1 MASKLWQQPYVNVF
15 KHFKVDEWKRAAK
28 EGDVSAVVDKTLKAT
43 VYRITGA
50 VPAANYVK
58 LPSSPAHSLGLT
70 GRFLYLLFKPVPN
83 KFFVV
88 HLDVCTQEGLVIRVS
103 FSNLFKEFTS
113 TNTWLQFPFL
123 CGGAKGSVH
132 ERTAAANKQA
142 DDRGPAPG
150 NVRWTCLMLDLHH
163 VLSCYLSQCYSHVK
177 SVKLCSCMMVRNIF
191 TSDAVYQPGLT
202 FAEAKLSGLM
212 SQGFVAMP
220 REMAFPVP
228 KDSSWH
234 EFYDYIR
241 FPSNGKRL
249 PFDSIQKGQAGPS
262 ETAPAQMSP
271 ARNVPRTVNA
281 SKSGHERVSII
292 QQTTAPRKQPNKSRL
307 VVLSLPEVHLR
318 TPTDGISRA
327 HGGENTGRAGD
338 GEGSRGGND
347 GQNSGVDSSP
357 HEAKA
362 LGDDGGI
369 HVYAHRAGGGN
380 SRPAEMLSREVP
392 EAVDLIGTPV
402 IKHKTLQSEPLL
414 KLRRVVGFGGE
425 TNGYAL
431 WTRNGATLVYPCHAV
446 IVALDVE
453 TSSQHFLTGHSDKVS
468 ALAFDGNT
476 EILASGQSGP
486 QAIVRIWNFQK
497 GSCLAMFKTHAH
509 SLFSLSFSWSG
520 DVLSGVGRD
529 SHGKTMVVVWDTSG
543 VTHRR
548 DVLILAKAHT
558 GVDVQTMV
566 ISPFDESRLVSCG
579 RDNVR
584 VWRLQN
590 GSLRSCAVDLGDLHS
605 TEVTDVAFQERSPA
619 LDDKRLFAC
628 TRSGHILDID
638 YKHNVV
644 REVTRLRQPPSR
656 SPRERLPDQGFELAL
671 TRLAVSR
678 WFCVTG
684 SEDGTVRVWSPDFS
698 RVLLQTDLGGAV
710 SLLGVSADGRH
721 VLAGT
726 RTGHLARL
734 DVGGRSYATVT
745 RSPVGPLLDFS
756 LDLERQRVAAV
767 STNGSLTIW
776 DLGTGQQL
784 YEFSG
789 AEDSACT
796 VSCHPQLERFACGF
810 SSGSVRVFDVVGARL
825 LAQHRQHRGEITGLE
840 FSPNGE
846 HMYSCDARGSLA
858 LYSAICKE
866 HTLVRLL
873 SGVVARGTSYAPSAL
888 AVSGDGAHLAFVGP
902 SEFAVTVADARSLC
916 ELLRVDVSIVDA
928 SSPTLDQAERVCFG
942 PAGQLLVATASGK
955 VLWFDARTGRLL
967 KEVRDVQGA
976 GCSALQVSEDGAIV
990 AMASDATL
998 RAWDPGS
1005 GLEVQAFVGHS
1016 QEVRRLRFTGRCPG
1030 LVSGGGTIFMWDLA
1044 GYESES
1050 TAKTGGRTDH
1060 PLPMWSPGDRVGFA
1074 MGESGAR
1081 GGDSQ
1086 PHMAIPSSPHRLD
1099 MTGISPLAHTGDSPG
1114 RVREGTGL
1122 GGRSDR
1128 AVVIEDNIPSRRDIS
1143 SLLQARE
1150 KCDDQ
1155 EVNIMERVTDVDEHM
1170 AVPCAQPKSYRH
1182 FVPHLKTSA
1191 PSKRRRGAT
1200 GGALLRLSMVVGF
1213 NGNARGN
1220 VIWNPDSGLFAYT
1233 CGSLLVLEDL
1243 HTGAQRHLQA
1253 HTEEISTLASSHD
1266 AEVLASA
1273 SGGRGDTGSQICVW
1287 DARRGSCERVLS
1299 RHRHEVQ
1306 AMAFSA
1312 DNSVLLSVGDYR
1324 EMMVVLWDT
1333 RTYAVIAATRSVF
1346 PINDVCPD
1354 PSAAGAFLCVGSGAI
1369 AFCRAQN
1376 LGETAV
1382 LQLSAAPLP
1391 NGAGASELSA
1401 AVMGPDSLLFTAS
1414 ACGRVA
1420 AWDADRRRCLL
1431 SWDADTA
1438 DIGVL
1443 CCHGNRL
1450 LSGSSSKRI
1459 RLWCVESV
1467 SATMEGGVRESEFVS
1482 MEGEMVLDGAVVS
1495 AAFDDVMEMGIV
1507 GTAAGTLWYINW
1519 TERACVRLVSGH
1531 RGKVNDIAFSPDGS
1545 QLVSGSEDGLL
1556 RVWSVPEMEL
1566 VVQFQ
1571 VLHRSCTCVAW
1582 RPSGAAPSQVA
1593 AGFGDGTLRLFGVA
1607 SARTLHKLQPHG
1619 AAIRC
1624 VAFSSDGEVMLTGG
1638 ADGRVALNS
1647 VSTGLTFR
1655 MLSQHSSSP
1664 ICSLQCAPAHGSPEG
1679 RDLWLAASLDRR
1691 ISIWK
1696 ADWPKDEC
1704 NLVDWLTFQSP
1715 CEQQEEKPS
1724 GRLPRCSVL
1733 ICPSEPTTV
1742 VHTGFDLETDV
1753 VFYSLTLRQVT
1764 RRIPVLGHTTCL
1776 SLAPSGDH
1784 LAIGSTERALML
1796 TAPEGGTLR
1805 DAGTHSDEPHVIRF
1819 SPSGSV
1825 LGSAAHNE
1833 IFVWRLLR

>member
-123 CGGAKGSVH
+123 N
-132 ERTAAANKQA
+132 ELQPPTT

-191 TSDAVYQPGLT
+191 TSDAVYQPGL
-202 FAEAKLSGLM
+202 S
-212 SQGFVAMP
+212 SQFPSRMPVTPMP

-292 QQTTAPRKQPNKSRL
+292 QQTTAPRKLQKS
-307 VVLSLPEVHLR
+307 VICKEPSLPEVDLSELKHAIKVSSSGLHLNV
-318 TPTDGISRA
+318 PG
-327 HGGENTGRAGD
+327 
-338 GEGSRGGND
+338 
-347 GQNSGVDSSP
+347 
-357 HEAKA
+357 
-362 LGDDGGI
+362 
-369 HVYAHRAGGGN
+369 
-380 SRPAEMLSREVP
+380 EVP

-402 IKHKTLQSEPLL
+402 IKHKSHMVNLKRTVVDTYGIVSEPLL

-425 TNGYAL
+425 TNGYVQAL

-605 TEVTDVAFQERSPA
+605 TEVTDVAFQQHRDSS
-619 LDDKRLFAC
+619 RRFAC

-656 SPRERLPDQGFELAL
+656 SPRERLPDQGASACVGFELAL

-1005 GLEVQAFVGHS
+1005 GLEVQPSQAFVGHS

-1050 TAKTGGRTDH
+1050 TAQTGTF
-1060 PLPMWSPGDRVGFA
+1060 GDRVGFA

-1086 PHMAIPSSPHRLD
+1086 PHTAIPSSPHRLD
-1099 MTGISPLAHTGDSPG
+1099 MTGISPLAHTG
-1114 RVREGTGL
+1114 
-1122 GGRSDR
+1122 
-1128 AVVIEDNIPSRRDIS
+1128 
-1143 SLLQARE
+1143 
-1150 KCDDQ
+1150 
-1155 EVNIMERVTDVDEHM
+1155 VTDVDEHM

-1467 SATMEGGVRESEFVS
+1467 SATICVTSTASEFVS

-1664 ICSLQCAPAHGSPEG
+1664 ICSLQCAPAHRCRCQQGSPEG

-1715 CEQQEEKPS
+1715 CTHRS
-1724 GRLPRCSVL
+1724 YYLPQTLAVGGGWGPL
-1733 ICPSEPTTV
+1733 M
-1742 VHTGFDLETDV
+1742 G
-1753 VFYSLTLRQVT
+1753 FYSHPKLFSVALIYSRGQMQVT

-1833 IFVWRLLR
+1833 IFVWRLL

>member
-28 EGDVSAVVDKTLKAT
+28 DGDVSAVVDKTLKAT
-43 VYRITGA
+43 VYRITGS

-70 GRFLYLLFKPVPN
+70 GRFLYLLFKPLPN

-103 FSNLFKEFTS
+103 FSNLFKEFKS

-123 CGGAKGSVH
+123 CGGAKDSVH
-132 ERTAAANKQA
+132 ERTAAANKQ

-177 SVKLCSCMMVRNIF
+177 SVKLCSCMTVRNIF
-191 TSDAVYQPGLT
+191 TSDAIYQPGLT
-202 FAEAKLSGLM
+202 FAEAKLSGLT

-241 FPSNGKRL
+241 FPSNGNRL
-249 PFDSIQKGQAGPS
+249 PFDSIQKGQAGPPD
-262 ETAPAQMSP
+262 TAPAQMSP
-271 ARNVPRTVNA
+271 ARNVPRMVNA

-292 QQTTAPRKQPNKSRL
+292 QQTTAPRKQPDKSRL

-327 HGGENTGRAGD
+327 HGGDNTGRAGG
-338 GEGSRGGND
+338 GEGSWEGSD
-347 GQNSGVDSSP
+347 GENSGADSSP
-357 HEAKA
+357 QEAGA
-362 LGDDGGI
+362 LGDDGCI
-369 HVYAHRAGGGN
+369 HVYAQRAGGGN
-380 SRPAEMLSREVP
+380 SRPAEVRSWTRR
-392 EAVDLIGTPV
+392 GFR
-402 IKHKTLQSEPLL
+402 TLHSEPLL
-414 KLRRVVGFGGE
+414 KLRRVVGFGGG
-425 TNGYAL
+425 TNRYAL

-486 QAIVRIWNFQK
+486 QAVVRIWNFQK
-497 GSCLAMFKTHAH
+497 RSCLAMFKTHAH

-590 GSLRSCAVDLGDLHS
+590 GSLRSCAVDLGGLHS

-619 LDDKRLFAC
+619 LDDKRLFVC
-628 TRSGHILDID
+628 TKSGHILDID
-638 YKHNVV
+638 YKHNAV

-656 SPRERLPDQGFELAL
+656 SPRERLPDQGFGLAL

-858 LYSAICKE
+858 LYSAVCKE

-916 ELLRVDVSIVDA
+916 ELLRVDVSIMDA

-967 KEVRDVQGA
+967 KEARAVYIC
-976 GCSALQVSEDGAIV
+976 CSALQVSEDGAIV

-1005 GLEVQAFVGHS
+1005 GLDVQAFVGHS

-1050 TAKTGGRTDH
+1050 TERTG
-1060 PLPMWSPGDRVGFA
+1060 SVGTLSQMLIFR
-1074 MGESGAR
+1074 R
-1081 GGDSQ
+1081 GFQ
-1086 PHMAIPSSPHRLD
+1086 NLR
-1099 MTGISPLAHTGDSPG
+1099 DSPG

-1122 GGRSDR
+1122 GGLSDR

-1155 EVNIMERVTDVDEHM
+1155 EVNIMERATDGDEHM
-1170 AVPCAQPKSYRH
+1170 PASCGQPKSYRH
-1182 FVPHLKTSA
+1182 FVPHLKRSA

-1266 AEVLASA
+1266 AEALASA

-1324 EMMVVLWDT
+1324 ERMVVLWDT
-1333 RTYAVIAATRSVF
+1333 RTYAVIAATRALF

-1354 PSAAGAFLCVGSGAI
+1354 PSAAGAFVCVGSGAI

-1376 LGETAV
+1376 LGEKTI

-1391 NGAGASELSA
+1391 NDAGASELSA

-1414 ACGRVA
+1414 ACGRLA

-1459 RLWCVESV
+1459 RLWCVENV
-1467 SATMEGGVRESEFVS
+1467 SHTMEGGVRESELVS

-1519 TERACVRLVSGH
+1519 TERASVRLVSGH
-1531 RGKVNDIAFSPDGS
+1531 HGKVNDIAFSPDGS
-1545 QLVSGSEDGLL
+1545 QLASGSEDGLL
-1556 RVWSVPEMEL
+1556 RVWSVPGMEL
-1566 VVQFQ
+1566 AVQFQ
-1571 VLHRSCTCVAW
+1571 TLHRSCTCVAW
-1582 RPSGAAPSQVA
+1582 RPTGAAPSQVA

-1607 SARTLHKLQPHG
+1607 SARTLHKLEPHG

-1647 VSTGLTFR
+1647 VRTGLTFR
-1655 MLSQHSSSP
+1655 MLSQHASSP
-1664 ICSLQCAPAHGSPEG
+1664 ICSLQCAPAHVRQASPKG

-1733 ICPSEPTTV
+1733 ICPGDPTTV
-1742 VHTGFDLETDV
+1742 AHTGFDLETDV

-1764 RRIPVLGHTTCL
+1764 RRIPVQGHTTCL

-1784 LAIGSTERALML
+1784 LALGST
-1796 TAPEGGTLR
+1796 
-1805 DAGTHSDEPHVIRF
+1805 
-1819 SPSGSV
+1819 
-1825 LGSAAHNE
+1825 
-1833 IFVWRLLR
+1833 

>member
-28 EGDVSAVVDKTLKAT
+28 DGDVSAVVDKTLKAT
-43 VYRITGA
+43 VYRITGS

-70 GRFLYLLFKPVPN
+70 GRFLYLLFKPLPN

-103 FSNLFKEFTS
+103 FSNLFKEFKS

-123 CGGAKGSVH
+123 CGGAKDSVH

-177 SVKLCSCMMVRNIF
+177 SVKLCSCMTVRNIF
-191 TSDAVYQPGLT
+191 TSDAIYQPGLT
-202 FAEAKLSGLM
+202 FAEAKLSGLT

-241 FPSNGKRL
+241 FPSNGNRL
-249 PFDSIQKGQAGPS
+249 PFDSIQKGQAGPPD
-262 ETAPAQMSP
+262 TAPAQMSP
-271 ARNVPRTVNA
+271 ARNVPRMVNA

-292 QQTTAPRKQPNKSRL
+292 QQTTAPRKQPDKSRL

-327 HGGENTGRAGD
+327 HGGDNTGRAGG
-338 GEGSRGGND
+338 GEGSWEGSD
-347 GQNSGVDSSP
+347 GENSGADSSP
-357 HEAKA
+357 QEAGA
-362 LGDDGGI
+362 LGDDGCI
-369 HVYAHRAGGGN
+369 HVYAQRAGGGN
-380 SRPAEMLSREVP
+380 SRPAEVRSWTCR
-392 EAVDLIGTPV
+392 GFR
-402 IKHKTLQSEPLL
+402 TLQSEPLL
-414 KLRRVVGFGGE
+414 KLRRVVGFGGG
-425 TNGYAL
+425 TNRYAL

-486 QAIVRIWNFQK
+486 QAVVRIWNFQK
-497 GSCLAMFKTHAH
+497 RSCLAMFKTHAH

-529 SHGKTMVVVWDTSG
+529 SHEKTMVVVWDTSG

-628 TRSGHILDID
+628 TKSGHILDID
-638 YKHNVV
+638 YKHNAV

-656 SPRERLPDQGFELAL
+656 SPRERLPDQGFGLAL

-858 LYSAICKE
+858 LYSAVCKE

-916 ELLRVDVSIVDA
+916 ELLRVDVSIMDA

-967 KEVRDVQGA
+967 KEARAVYIC
-976 GCSALQVSEDGAIV
+976 CSALQVSEDGAIV

-1005 GLEVQAFVGHS
+1005 GLDVQAFVGHS

-1050 TAKTGGRTDH
+1050 TERTG
-1060 PLPMWSPGDRVGFA
+1060 SVGTLSQMLIFR
-1074 MGESGAR
+1074 R
-1081 GGDSQ
+1081 GFQ
-1086 PHMAIPSSPHRLD
+1086 NLR
-1099 MTGISPLAHTGDSPG
+1099 DSPG

-1122 GGRSDR
+1122 GGLSDR

-1150 KCDDQ
+1150 KYDDQ
-1155 EVNIMERVTDVDEHM
+1155 EVNIMERATDGDEHM
-1170 AVPCAQPKSYRH
+1170 PASCGQPKSYRH

-1324 EMMVVLWDT
+1324 ERMVVLWDT
-1333 RTYAVIAATRSVF
+1333 RTYSVIAATRAVF

-1354 PSAAGAFLCVGSGAI
+1354 PSAAGAFVCVGSGAI

-1376 LGETAV
+1376 LGEKTI

-1414 ACGRVA
+1414 ACGRLA

-1459 RLWCVESV
+1459 RLWCVENVSV
-1467 SATMEGGVRESEFVS
+1467 TMEGGVRESELVS

-1519 TERACVRLVSGH
+1519 TERASVRLVSGH

-1545 QLVSGSEDGLL
+1545 QLASGSEDGLL
-1556 RVWSVPEMEL
+1556 RVWSVPGMEL
-1566 VVQFQ
+1566 AVQFQ
-1571 VLHRSCTCVAW
+1571 TLHRSCTCVAW
-1582 RPSGAAPSQVA
+1582 RPTGAAPSQVA

-1647 VSTGLTFR
+1647 VRTGLTFR
-1655 MLSQHSSSP
+1655 MLSQHASSP
-1664 ICSLQCAPAHGSPEG
+1664 ICSLQCAPAHVRQASPKG

-1715 CEQQEEKPS
+1715 CEQQPS

-1733 ICPSEPTTV
+1733 ICPGDSTTV
-1742 VHTGFDLETDV
+1742 AHTGFDLETDV

-1764 RRIPVLGHTTCL
+1764 RRIPVQGHTTCL

-1784 LAIGSTERALML
+1784 LALGSTERALML
-1796 TAPEGGTLR
+1796 MAPEGGTLR